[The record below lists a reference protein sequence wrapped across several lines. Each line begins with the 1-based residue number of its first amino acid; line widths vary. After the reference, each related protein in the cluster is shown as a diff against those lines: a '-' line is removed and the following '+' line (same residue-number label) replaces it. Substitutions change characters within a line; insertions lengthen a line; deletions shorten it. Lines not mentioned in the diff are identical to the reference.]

1 MTPRMRMTP
10 NGTRTR
16 SEPSSNV
23 GCECEVF
30 FFCGLFRRGE
40 RKVTY
45 TIVTHYVLRICTG
58 HTGLGCWLARAER
71 LSDNGQGF
79 FQPLVLASNDATLSG
94 LRLGQVVHANF
105 QRCEALPCSLAG
117 QVVVE
122 NVCFFFL
129 CGLALAR
136 ASLYKHAPA
145 NARTASRSDSTCVSK
160 RAMRGSITLV

>member
-1 MTPRMRMTP
+1 MARGRGVNHLQMWVASAR
-10 NGTRTR
+10 
-16 SEPSSNV
+16 
-23 GCECEVF
+23 F

-122 NVCFFFL
+122 NVCFFFCAGWHL
-129 CGLALAR
+129 RALPCTSTHLPTHAR
-136 ASLYKHAPA
+136 LRAVIPPA
-145 NARTASRSDSTCVSK
+145 FPSARCADP
-160 RAMRGSITLV
+160 